1 MKVTNKFQDQSIE
14 DLRAIYLDLS
24 RELFR
29 LKSELCVIRK
39 LEKPHRIKAA
49 KRDRAR
55 VLTALG
61 SKGGTL
67 N

>member
-1 MKVTNKFQDQSIE
+1 MKSTNKFQDQSIE
-14 DLRAIYLDLS
+14 DLRAAYLDLS

-29 LKSELCVIRK
+29 LKSELYVTRK

-61 SKGGTL
+61 AKGGTL